1 MRKVDAERKAK
12 EAVSKKS
19 PFGPDID
26 LGGFTMRA
34 DDLGEVVSLADLP
47 EEFKERSLCVGLDA
61 RGVQRAGSFFQADHS
76 VMLSESRQN
85 GLEVMST
92 GDALKRYAW
101 LDDYWWQAIESDAD
115 KYTAQAELRMTQG
128 YFLRVMPGVRVE
140 FPLQAC
146 MYMTKDGLAQNVH
159 NIIIAEEG
167 SKLNI
172 ITGCTTAQRVRSG
185 LHVGISEFYVKKDAC
200 VSFTMI
206 HNWAE
211 DMAVRPR
218 SAAMVEE
225 NGVFLS
231 NYVCMKP
238 VRTLQMYPAAYCD
251 GRNSVARFNTV
262 LLARQ
267 GSSMDV
273 GARVYLRAKGSR
285 AEVVTRAIA
294 DGGDIT
300 VRGHLIGKTPEVKG
314 HLECRGLILSEEGT
328 IHAVPELEGKGGG
341 VELSHEAAVG
351 KIAEEEIRYL
361 MARGLSSDE
370 ATAAIVRGFLDVE
383 IKGLPENLK
392 AEISRAVR
400 IDEKER
406 FL

>member
-1 MRKVDAERKAK
+1 MRKVDSKRKAK
-12 EAVSKKS
+12 EAVFKES
-19 PFGPDID
+19 PFGSDID
-26 LGGFTMRA
+26 LGGFTMQA
-34 DDLGEVVSLADLP
+34 VELGKVVSLTDLP
-47 EEFKERSLCVGLDA
+47 KEFKERSLCVGLDA
-61 RGVQRAGSFFQADHS
+61 RGVHRAGSFFQADHS
-76 VMLSESRQN
+76 VMLSESRQK
-85 GLEVMST
+85 GLEVMSM
-92 GDALKRYAW
+92 GDALRRYAW
-101 LDDYWWQAIESDAD
+101 LEDYWWEAIEPGSD

-128 YFLRVMPGVRVE
+128 YFLRALSGVKVE

-167 SKLNI
+167 SELNI
-172 ITGCTTAQRVRSG
+172 ITGCTTAQAVRTG
-185 LHVGISEFYVKKDAC
+185 LHVGISEFYVKKDAR

-218 SAAMVEE
+218 SAAVVEE

-238 VRTLQMYPAAYCD
+238 VRSLQMYPAAYCN

-262 LLARQ
+262 LLAML

-273 GARVYLRAKGSR
+273 GARVYLHAKDSR
-285 AEVVTRAIA
+285 AEVVTRAIT

-314 HLECRGLILSEEGT
+314 HLECRGLILSKEGK
-328 IHAVPELEGKGGG
+328 IHAIPELEGKGSG

-383 IKGLPENLK
+383 IKGLPEDLK

-400 IDEKER
+400 IGEKER
-406 FL
+406 VL